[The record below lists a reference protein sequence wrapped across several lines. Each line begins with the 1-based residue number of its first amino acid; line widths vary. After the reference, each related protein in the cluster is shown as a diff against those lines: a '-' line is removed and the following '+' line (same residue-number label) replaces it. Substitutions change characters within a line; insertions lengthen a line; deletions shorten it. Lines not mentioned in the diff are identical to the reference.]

1 MNKFF
6 KAIKTF
12 FNKLTGKSKSTSKLD
27 AISNFELEKFVGT
40 WYEIVRYDHWFES
53 GLRNVYTKYSLS
65 ETKNK
70 IKVENFGIDLKTGK
84 KKVITGKAKLN
95 DLHYKNVGWLKVSF
109 FGPFYNDYKIVY
121 ADKKFN
127 NIIVVGNTYD
137 YFWIL
142 SKHQYIDGNDLVML
156 IDKATELG
164 FDENKMIF

>member
-6 KAIKTF
+6 KIIKTF

-27 AISNFELEKFVGT
+27 AINNFELEKFIGT

-53 GLRNVYTKYSLS
+53 GLRNVYTKYSLT

-70 IKVENFGIDLKTGK
+70 IKVENFGIDSKTGK

-95 DLHYKNVGWLKVSF
+95 NLHHKNVGWLKVSF

-121 ADKKFN
+121 VDEKFN
-127 NIIVVGNTYD
+127 NIIVVGSTYD

-142 SKHQYIDGNDLVML
+142 SKHQYIDSNDLVML